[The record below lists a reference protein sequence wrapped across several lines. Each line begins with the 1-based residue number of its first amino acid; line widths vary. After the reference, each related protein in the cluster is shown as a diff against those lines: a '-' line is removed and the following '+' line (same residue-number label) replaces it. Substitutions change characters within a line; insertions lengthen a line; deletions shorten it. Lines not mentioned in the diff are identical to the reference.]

1 MAMLITRF
9 HKLIQSKVLWYI
21 ILAVIIVSFVGFFTP
36 TMRSGGRQSRERDA
50 GELFGKKVPQEE
62 YRRAYHNTYIWYILS
77 SGKMIQMNDQM
88 TAALR
93 EEAWRRVA
101 ILRKAQAEKIPV
113 ADQEVVQQM
122 QTMPL
127 FRAENGEFDVRIY
140 KAVLQQLQITPW
152 QAEELFREQIAIYKL
167 MYRPAQAALISPYE
181 LKQAYH
187 LYTDR
192 FVLDYVVIPRAQIE
206 KTVTVSKETA
216 QALFAET
223 PEAFRMPVK
232 VRVSYVEFPVSNF
245 LAKVELP
252 EAAALQVYNKNIE
265 NYRVENTN
273 ADAIVEYKPFE
284 KVESEINEQIRYT
297 LARKL
302 AAEKATEFVVAVAPK
317 AEGGQP
323 DFAGAVKASGLKVK
337 TLPAFG
343 LKEDL
348 KGIDATAPFR
358 QAAFRLE
365 NDAYTSFSD
374 AVVGKDTVYVLSLE
388 QRYPSFVPTFEAVE
402 KEVMDAARE
411 DAVTKALAERALEI
425 EKAVA
430 GATKAGTSFKEAVKP
445 FGLKVQTTP
454 EFDITTEL
462 KDKYAEMLVGL
473 CINVPQGKL
482 CAPAPAKEGV
492 LLAYVSSRK
501 STDAD
506 VGMPAIRQELVDGLS
521 RSRAQRLASAWQS
534 SLLAEGGFK
543 DLLRQAAAE

>member
-21 ILAVIIVSFVGFFTP
+21 ILGVIIVSFVGFFTP

-50 GELFGKKVPQEE
+50 GELFGKKVSQEE

-77 SGKMIQMNDQM
+77 SGRMIPMNDEL

-93 EEAWRRVA
+93 QEAWRRVA
-101 ILRKAQAEKIPV
+101 VLHKAQAEKIPV
-113 ADQEVVQQM
+113 ADTEIVQQM
-122 QTMPL
+122 QMMPL
-127 FRAENGEFDVRIY
+127 FRAENGAFDVRVY
-140 KAVLQQLQITPW
+140 KAVLQQLQITSR
-152 QAEELFREQIAIYKL
+152 QAEELFREQITIYKL
-167 MYRPAQAALISPYE
+167 MSRPVQAALISPYE

-192 FVLDYVVIPRAQIE
+192 FVLDYVVIPRAQVE
-206 KTVTVSKETA
+206 KTVTISKKEA
-216 QALFAET
+216 QSLFAEN
-223 PEAFRMPVK
+223 PEAFRMPAK

-245 LAKVELP
+245 LAKAELP
-252 EAAALQVYNKNIE
+252 EGAALQLYNKNIE
-265 NYRVENTN
+265 DYRVENTN
-273 ADAIVEYKPFE
+273 ANAIVEYKPFE
-284 KVESEINEQIRYT
+284 KVEGEINEQILYT

-302 AAEKATEFVVAVAPK
+302 AVGKATEFVAAVEPK

-323 DFAGAVKASGLKVK
+323 DFAGAVKASGLKAK
-337 TLPAFG
+337 TLLAFG

-348 KGIDATAPFR
+348 KGIDETAPFR

-374 AVVGKDTVYVLSLE
+374 AIVGKDTVYVLSLE
-388 QRYPSFVPTFEAVE
+388 QRYPSFVPTFAAVE
-402 KEVMDAARE
+402 KEVMEAVRE
-411 DAVTKALAERALEI
+411 NAVTKALAERAIEI

-430 GATKAGTSFKEAVKP
+430 EATKAGAGFKEAIKP

-454 EFDITTEL
+454 EFDVTTEL

-473 CINVPQGKL
+473 CINVPQGRL

-506 VGMPAIRQELVDGLS
+506 VGLPAIRQELVDGLS
-521 RSRAQRLASAWQS
+521 RGRSQRLASAWQA
-534 SLLAEGGFK
+534 SLLTEGGFK
-543 DLLRQAAAE
+543 DLLRQAEK